1 MITFLS
7 TLFKNGNQKTNDDF
21 GSEAIPHMDSLYNFA
36 LRMTGNCNDAGVLL
50 RETYIKA
57 YDFRTKLEKGINYRA
72 WLFRIM
78 RNTFIND
85 YSNKVRPGKIDYD
98 EFEKSY
104 RKIIPASL
112 SSINLDSNY
121 YDKLTPDKLTEAI
134 TSLPKEFRIVVVMC
148 DIEGY
153 AYEEIADF
161 VDIPVNTVRS
171 RLYRA
176 RKILFTK
183 LQGYTS
189 EEGYIRKEN
198 NNV

>member
-85 YSNKVRPGKIDYD
+85 YSKKVRPGKIDYD

-153 AYEEIADF
+153 SYEEIADF

-183 LQGYTS
+183 LQEYTS